1 MTRFFLETVL
11 SEFTCA
17 MKEPLAMLNTC
28 TSACCCIMCMLTCA
42 CGGCFLHRN
51 NYVESTTRARS
62 LYMSCMA
69 SIVRLNREDK
79 KLYLLDKFRTF
90 QVNVTEAGIYKFV
103 MIIGE
108 GDSMHLVCRRGFAR
122 AYSISHWYI
131 DDIVTRLKRGDVNC
145 LSDFNAKTSFTN
157 NDDVSLKQ
165 LAKFAD
171 KY

>member
-1 MTRFFLETVL
+1 
-11 SEFTCA
+11 
-17 MKEPLAMLNTC
+17 
-28 TSACCCIMCMLTCA
+28 
-42 CGGCFLHRN
+42 
-51 NYVESTTRARS
+51 
-62 LYMSCMA
+62 MA
-69 SIVRLNREDK
+69 SIVRLNREEK